1 MFKYIKYIYEIYE
14 NQSFSKAAKKLYIS
28 QPALSSII
36 KKAEDELQ
44 LPIFDRSTN
53 PISLTKAGEYYI
65 AAIKEIIEIENRV
78 KYKFKELRTSIE
90 DSFSIGGSTFFCTHV
105 LPNLVDAFTDLYS
118 NYSIKV
124 IEANADELS
133 KCLKSDIVDLI
144 IDVEILDLSIF
155 NSIKWASE
163 NIILAVPTQFD
174 INKKLQEYKLS
185 FEQIKTGEYLKEKY
199 KSVNLKYFK
208 DEPFIFLKNRNDMYS
223 RGLRMC
229 KKANYSP
236 NIIMYMDQLL
246 TSYYVSKLGNGI
258 SFIRDTITKYEDPTD
273 KLVFYKIDDIEATRD
288 IMLYYKKN
296 IKLSEVTKKFIS
308 FITNNIS

>member
-53 PISLTKAGEYYI
+53 PISLTEAGEYYI
-65 AAIKEIIEIENRV
+65 TAAKEIIEIEN
-78 KYKFKELRTSIE
+78 KIKHKFKELRTSIE

-144 IDVEILDLSIF
+144 IDVEMLDLNIF

-163 NIILAVPTQFD
+163 NIILAVPSQFH
-174 INKKLQEYKLS
+174 INKKLQEYKFS

-208 DEPFIFLKNRNDMYS
+208 DEPFIFLKNGNDMYS

-258 SFIRDTITKYEDPTD
+258 SFIRTQLLNMRI
-273 KLVFYKIDDIEATRD
+273 LQI
-288 IMLYYKKN
+288 N
-296 IKLSEVTKKFIS
+296 
-308 FITNNIS
+308 

>member
-1 MFKYIKYIYEIYE
+1 M
-14 NQSFSKAAKKLYIS
+14 
-28 QPALSSII
+28 
-36 KKAEDELQ
+36 
-44 LPIFDRSTN
+44 
-53 PISLTKAGEYYI
+53 
-65 AAIKEIIEIENRV
+65 
-78 KYKFKELRTSIE
+78 
-90 DSFSIGGSTFFCTHV
+90 
-105 LPNLVDAFTDLYS
+105 DL
-118 NYSIKV
+118 N
-124 IEANADELS
+124 
-133 KCLKSDIVDLI
+133 
-144 IDVEILDLSIF
+144 IF

-208 DEPFIFLKNRNDMYS
+208 DEPFIFLKNGNDMYS

-229 KKANYSP
+229 KRANYSP
-236 NIIMYMDQLL
+236 NIIMYIDQLL